1 LIIIAVALPGFNVT
15 LRAWPWSAPA
25 NRIRATDRWVR
36 CGNLGGQIRRRMLP
50 LKNCL
55 GTGKM
60 GHQATAVLAIAAG
73 PGDRSAGRS
82 RWAPMVELT
91 PLARTEVSATGGL
104 TPARTGRTHL
114 FRRSNTDGARCDGR
128 DMAIDSAGEKST
140 GCGVCGKQ
148 RKRART
154 EWMNDWRMT

>member
-1 LIIIAVALPGFNVT
+1 MIIIAVASPGFNVT

-25 NRIRATDRWVR
+25 NRICATDRWVR

-50 LKNCL
+50 LKICL
-55 GTGKM
+55 GAGKI
-60 GHQATAVLAIAAG
+60 GHQATAVPAIA
-73 PGDRSAGRS
+73 AGRS
-82 RWAPMVELT
+82 RWALMAELT
-91 PLARTEVSATGGL
+91 PLAHTEVSATCGL
-104 TPARTGRTHL
+104 TPARAGSIHS
-114 FRRSNTDGARCDGR
+114 FRRNNTGGARCGGR
-128 DMAIDSAGEKST
+128 DMTIDSAGEKST